1 MIVSASALAANI
13 AATAKKLGTALP
25 GSYVAEIDSARRVVA
40 ASGELDGHTEAMH
53 AGAMTALRENR
64 DPGADPNVVRLATLV
79 TLANSGIRHYA
90 VDYASDIITTAI
102 AAHADTVLAGWG
114 QAIAGDLH
122 VLMNAAEV
130 LDVPKLDDADP
141 RMLKRANHLGVW
153 ADATT
158 AADRA
163 DLALVG
169 VRTLLT
175 ALHANTDPEYR
186 VLMLAPE
193 CSLNNFIEA
202 SARTGPR
209 DLNAWTIARTGAPLR
224 LVTSVTE
231 FTEAAGRITAAR
243 QQQQAQADAE
253 EAEAEGTRR
262 RNRTRTWQP
271 APR

>member
-13 AATAKKLGTALP
+13 AATAQKLGTALP
-25 GSYVAEIDSARRVVA
+25 GSYVAEIDSARKVVT
-40 ASGELDGHTEAMH
+40 ASGELDGHTAAMN
-53 AGAMTALRENR
+53 AAAMTALREGR
-64 DPGADPNVVRLATLV
+64 DPGADPNVQRLAALV
-79 TLANSGIRHYA
+79 TLSGNGIRHYA
-90 VDYASDIITTAI
+90 VEYASDIVTTAI

-114 QAIAGDLH
+114 QAIAGDLQ

-130 LDVPKLDDADP
+130 LDVSKLDAADP
-141 RMLKRANHLGVW
+141 LLLKRANHLGVW

-175 ALHANTDPEYR
+175 ALHANADPEYR

-193 CSLNNFIEA
+193 CSLDNFIEA
-202 SARTGPR
+202 NARTGPR
-209 DLNAWTIARTGAPLR
+209 DLNAWTIARTGATLR

-231 FTEAAGRITAAR
+231 YQQSCARITAAR
-243 QQQQAQADAE
+243 QQQQLQADADQ
-253 EAEAEGTRR
+253 AKDQKVRREGSARQWAR
-262 RNRTRTWQP
+262 VR
-271 APR
+271 